1 MLSQVGRLVET
12 SGYRISYGMNFLK
25 KIGPD
30 EGHTCIVDVPYGP
43 LRRSI
48 DRVRRLGLAR
58 VTLAKATDNIFLN
71 FKRVMDDWCE

>member
-12 SGYRISYGMNFLK
+12 TGLLLSYGMNFRM

-30 EGHTCIVDVPYGP
+30 EGHTCIVDVPHGP

-58 VTLAKATDNIFLN
+58 LTSGQDDGQQVFLN
-71 FKRVMDDWCE
+71 LRE

>member
-1 MLSQVGRLVET
+1 MET
-12 SGYRISYGMNFLK
+12 SGISYSYGMNFLK

-58 VTLAKATDNIFLN
+58 LTSGQDDGHQDFLN
-71 FKRVMDDWCE
+71 LRG

>member
-1 MLSQVGRLVET
+1 MET
-12 SGYRISYGMNFLK
+12 SGILYSYGMNFLK

-30 EGHTCIVDVPYGP
+30 EGHTCIVDVPHGP

-58 VTLAKATDNIFLN
+58 LTSGQDDGQQVFLN
-71 FKRVMDDWCE
+71 LRE

>member
-1 MLSQVGRLVET
+1 MLRRWDDWWKLLV
-12 SGYRISYGMNFLK
+12 IVSYGMNFLK

-30 EGHTCIVDVPYGP
+30 EGHTCIVDVPHGP

-58 VTLAKATDNIFLN
+58 LTTGQGDGQQDFFELE
-71 FKRVMDDWCE
+71 RVMDNWCE